1 MIEARRRKLPA
12 MTPKTHFWSDLTT
25 ADFATLNTAR
35 AIAVL
40 PVAATEQHGPHLPLS
55 VDSDIASGVIAAALP
70 HLAPDL
76 PALFLPLQAVG
87 FSPEHAR
94 FAGTLTLKAETLM
107 RVWTEIGECVA
118 ASGVKKLVLFN
129 AHGGQV
135 GAMDLVARD
144 LRARLGMLVYSVS
157 WFNLPLFDE
166 QGEDVSAR
174 FSADEHRFG
183 IHAGEIETA
192 MMLALKPERVRMD
205 QAGYFRSASQ
215 ARAADFPIL
224 GNGKSAKLGWQMQD
238 YNAEGAVGN
247 AGAATAEN
255 GHLLLNAAGRALAA
269 LLAEIDRLPADT
281 LSDHTAFRPRA

>member
-1 MIEARRRKLPA
+1 MLP
-12 MTPKTHFWSDLTT
+12 KSHYWSDLTT
-25 ADFATLNTAR
+25 ADFASLDTGR

-55 VDSDIASGVIAAALP
+55 VDTDIVNGVIAAALP
-70 HLAPDL
+70 QLAPGL
-76 PALFLPLQAVG
+76 PVLFLPTQAVG

-107 RVWTEIGECVA
+107 RVWTEIGDCVA
-118 ASGVKKLVLFN
+118 ASGVNKLVLFN

-135 GAMDLVARD
+135 GALDLVARD
-144 LRARLGMLVYSVS
+144 LRARLGLLVYSVN
-157 WFNLPLFDE
+157 WFNLPLLDA
-166 QGEDVSAR
+166 QGRDVNAM
-174 FSADEHRFG
+174 FSAEERRFG
-183 IHAGEIETA
+183 VHAGEIETA

-215 ARAADFPIL
+215 ARAAEFPIL

-247 AGAATAEN
+247 ASAATAEK
-255 GHLLLNAAGRALAA
+255 GHALLDAAGRALAA

-281 LSDHTAFRPRA
+281 LSEHTAFKPRQ

>member
-1 MIEARRRKLPA
+1 MPL
-12 MTPKTHFWSDLTT
+12 MTHLWSDLTT
-25 ADFATLNTAR
+25 ADVAALDTTR

-55 VDSDIASGVIAAALP
+55 VDTDIVNGVIAAALP
-70 HLAPDL
+70 HIAPDL
-76 PALFLPLQAVG
+76 PALFLPTQAVG
-87 FSPEHAR
+87 FSPEHTR
-94 FAGTLTLKAETLM
+94 FAGTLTLKADTLL

-144 LRARLGMLVYSVS
+144 LRARLDMLVYSVS
-157 WFNLPLFDE
+157 WFNLPLHDE
-166 QGEDVSAR
+166 QGADVNAR

-192 MMLALKPERVRMD
+192 MVLALKPERVRMD

-255 GHLLLNAAGRALAA
+255 GRLLLDAAGRALAA

-281 LSDHTAFRPRA
+281 LCDHTAFKPRA

>member
-1 MIEARRRKLPA
+1 MPFKSHL
-12 MTPKTHFWSDLTT
+12 WSDLTT
-25 ADFATLNTAR
+25 ADFATMDATR

-40 PVAATEQHGPHLPLS
+40 PVAATEQHGPHLPMS
-55 VDSDIASGVIAAALP
+55 VDTDIVNGVIAAALP
-70 HLAPDL
+70 HLTPDL
-76 PALFLPLQAVG
+76 PALFLPTQAVG
-87 FSPEHAR
+87 FSPEHTR
-94 FAGTLTLKAETLM
+94 FAGTLTLKADTLM

-135 GAMDLVARD
+135 GALDLVARD
-144 LRARLGMLVYSVS
+144 LRARLGLLVYSVN
-157 WFNLPLFDE
+157 WFSLPLHDA
-166 QGEDVSAR
+166 QGKDVNAM
-174 FSADEHRFG
+174 FSAEEHRFG
-183 IHAGEIETA
+183 IHAGEIETS
-192 MMLALKPERVRMD
+192 MMLALSPDRVRMD

-247 AGAATAEN
+247 AGAATADK
-255 GHLLLNAAGRALAA
+255 GRALLDAAGRALAA

-281 LSDHTAFRPRA
+281 LSDHTAFMPRG